1 MALNSRVRS
10 WAVVVVLLSFTAVG
24 CMKHT
29 FITGGGAP
37 QEDANEVYSS
47 WHSHW
52 LFGIIG
58 NKEVD
63 IKKVCPSGHA
73 TIYERT
79 SFVNGLIG
87 ALVGLIYY
95 PTTVTVYCRG
105 GHSDADLDNGNHK
118 TVKFELTREQAAR
131 IAASPKFMEM
141 VRDLAPEQLDRAEL
155 AHLRAQRILA
165 AQR

>member
-1 MALNSRVRS
+1 MASNGRVAS
-10 WAVVVVLLSFTAVG
+10 WVVAAALLSVTALG

-29 FITGGGAP
+29 FVVGGGAP
-37 QEDANEVYSS
+37 QEEANEVYDS

-63 IKKVCPSGHA
+63 IKKLCPSGHA

-79 SFVNGLIG
+79 SFINGLIG
-87 ALVGLIYY
+87 GLIGFIYY

-105 GHSDADLDNGNHK
+105 GHSDADLGNGSHK
-118 TVKFELTREQAAR
+118 RVKVELTREQAAR
-131 IAASPKFMEM
+131 IAASPEFMEM
-141 VRDLAPEQLDRAEL
+141 VRDVAPEQLGRAEL
-155 AHLRAQRILA
+155 AQRHAQEILA
-165 AQR
+165 AGR